1 MRARRGRAG
10 FGLGWPSF
18 LLMLGLL
25 TLAAF
30 ALLTY
35 SAASSQLRL
44 SRSAAAAARAW
55 YGADTQAELALAQIL
70 DSAAQ
75 GERPAAVGDQIPVAW
90 QQAETGWLASFSL
103 PLQETR
109 ELQVTV
115 LIEDSGPAILRWQGV
130 YTAPW
135 QAGDRLPVFQGP

>member
-1 MRARRGRAG
+1 MRADRGRG
-10 FGLGWPSF
+10 GLGLGWPSF

-30 ALLTY
+30 ALLTF

-44 SRSAAAAARAW
+44 SRSAAEAAQAW
-55 YGADTQAELALAQIL
+55 YAADTQAELALAQVR

-75 GERPAAVGDQIPVAW
+75 GGRPESVGAQVPVAW
-90 QQAETGWLASFSL
+90 QQAEGGWLASFSL

-115 LIEDSGPAILRWQGV
+115 LIQEGGFTILRWQGV
-130 YTAPW
+130 YIAPW